1 MRSIKEVLRL
11 RFHAQLSIRKIRAST
26 NLSVGAIQKIIQQ
39 AEQLELGWP
48 LPPDVDEAEL
58 ERRFYPSTTH
68 ATVGSFEQPD
78 FVLMHRELQRKGMTK
93 QLLWEEYQQQCTGK
107 PYKYSQYCER
117 YRRWAKKQKRSMRQT
132 HRAGEKAFID
142 YAGPTIPIV
151 DNRTGEVMCEANVF
165 VAVLGA
171 SNYTYA
177 EATRSQSLPD
187 WLGSH
192 VRMFEFFGGV
202 TEILVPDNLRSATSR
217 ACRYDPDT
225 NPSYQQLAQHYGVA
239 VIQARPFKP
248 RDKAKAEVGVQIVE
262 RWIMMRLRY
271 FTFFSL
277 GELNQAIRELLIDL
291 NQRPF
296 KQLPGNRYE
305 AFEQLDK
312 PALSALPQH
321 AYEYVD
327 IKRAKVNIDYH
338 IQYSDHH
345 YSVPHQYVGEKVE
358 VHSSSATVKIFFRAK
373 LLANH
378 VKSSGYGYST
388 NSAHMP
394 ERHAAH
400 QKWTPKKLSDWA
412 KSIGTDTQQWV
423 DAQIASREHPE
434 QAYKACLGL
443 LSLSRE
449 YSTCRLNTA
458 CHLANKESLTRV
470 AQVKSILKS
479 NRDKLVIETSEEI
492 TLPQEHKNV
501 RGAASFTKPKTTE
514 IAS

>member
-11 RFHAQLSIRKIRAST
+11 RFHAQLSIRKIRSST

-39 AEQLELGWP
+39 AEQLEIGWP
-48 LPPDVDEAEL
+48 LPPDMDEAEL

-68 ATVGSFEQPD
+68 ATVAKFEQPD
-78 FVLMHRELQRKGMTK
+78 FANMHRELRRKGMTK
-93 QLLWEEYQQQCTGK
+93 QLLWEEYKQHCTGK
-107 PYKYSQYCER
+107 PYRYSQYCER
-117 YRRWAKKQKRSMRQT
+117 YRRWAKTQKRSMRQT

-142 YAGPTIPIV
+142 YAGPTIPVI
-151 DNRTGEVMCEANVF
+151 DSRTGEVMFEANVF

-171 SNYTYA
+171 SNYTFA

-192 VRMFEFFGGV
+192 VRMFEYFGGV
-202 TEILVPDNLRSATSR
+202 CEILVPDNLRSATAR

-225 NPSYQQLAQHYGVA
+225 NPSYQQLAEHYEVA
-239 VIQARPFKP
+239 VIQARPYKP

-262 RWIMMRLRY
+262 RWIMMRLRH

-277 GELNQAIRELLIDL
+277 GELNNSIRELLEDL
-291 NQRPF
+291 NMRPF
-296 KQLPGNRYE
+296 KQMPGNRCE

-312 PALSALPQH
+312 PALKALPKH

-338 IQYSDHH
+338 VQYNDHH
-345 YSVPHQYVGEKVE
+345 YSVPHQYVGERVE
-358 VHSSSATVKIFFRAK
+358 VHGKSATVQIFFRAK
-373 LLANH
+373 LLATH
-378 VKSSGYGYST
+378 VKQSGYGYATKAS
-388 NSAHMP
+388 HMP

-400 QKWTPKKLSDWA
+400 QKWTPKKLSNWA
-412 KSIGTDTQQWV
+412 KIIGPDTQYWV
-423 DAQIASREHPE
+423 DAQIGSRDHPE

-449 YSTCRLNTA
+449 YSDCRLNAA
-458 CHLANKESLTRV
+458 CKLANKEGLVRLR
-470 AQVKSILKS
+470 QVKSVLQS
-479 NRDKLVIETSEEI
+479 NRDKLVTEPI
-492 TLPQEHKNV
+492 TPNALPQAHENV
-501 RGAASFTKPKTTE
+501 RGAESFAKKTQE
-514 IAS
+514 SL

>member
-39 AEQLELGWP
+39 AQRLEIGWP

-68 ATVGSFEQPD
+68 ATVGKFEQPD
-78 FVLMHRELQRKGMTK
+78 FAFMHIELQRKGMTK
-93 QLLWEEYQQQCTGK
+93 QLLWEEYQQHCTGK
-107 PYKYSQYCER
+107 PYQYSQYCER

-151 DNRTGEVMCEANVF
+151 DHRTGEVMFEANVF

-177 EATRSQSLPD
+177 EATRSQTLSD

-225 NPSYQQLAQHYGVA
+225 NPSYQQLAEHYGVA
-239 VIQARPFKP
+239 VIQARPYKP

-262 RWIMMRLRY
+262 RWIMMRLRHH
-271 FTFFSL
+271 TFFSL
-277 GELNQAIRELLIDL
+277 AELNQAIRALLNDL

-296 KQLPGNRYE
+296 KQLPGNRLT

-312 PALSALPQH
+312 PALGALPRH

-327 IKRAKVNIDYH
+327 IKKAKVHIDYH
-338 IQYSDHH
+338 VQYKDHH
-345 YSVPHQYVGEKVE
+345 YSVPHPYVGEKVE
-358 VHSSSATVKIFFRAK
+358 VHAKSAMVQIFFRTK
-373 LLANH
+373 LLATH
-378 VKSSGYGYST
+378 AKSSGYGYT
-388 NSAHMP
+388 TDAAHMP
-394 ERHAAH
+394 RQHAAH
-400 QKWTPKKLSDWA
+400 HKWNPKKLSDWA
-412 KSIGTDTQQWV
+412 KNIGSDTQHWV
-423 DAQIASREHPE
+423 EAQMASRDHPE
-434 QAYKACLGL
+434 QAYKVCLGL
-443 LSLSRE
+443 LNLSRD
-449 YSTCRLNTA
+449 YPTCRLNAA
-458 CHLANKESLTRV
+458 CRLANEEGLMRLR
-470 AQVKSILKS
+470 QVKSILKS
-479 NRDKLVIETSEEI
+479 NRDKLTIETSPDI
-492 TLPQEHKNV
+492 ALPQQHENV
-501 RGAASFTKPKTTE
+501 RGASSFVKTTE
-514 IAS
+514 KSL